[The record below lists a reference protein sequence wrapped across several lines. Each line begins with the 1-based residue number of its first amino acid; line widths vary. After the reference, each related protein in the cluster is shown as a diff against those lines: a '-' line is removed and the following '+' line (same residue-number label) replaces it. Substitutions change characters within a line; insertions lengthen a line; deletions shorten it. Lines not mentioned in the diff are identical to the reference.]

1 MVGDLIICLLAFF
14 NIFIYLFVFIL
25 KKEGSRKG
33 SRRGSKK
40 GSKKGVQKGGS
51 TFCLRPPFGT
61 EPKLTRGGSFRNDV
75 GNSSYTNTVQLC
87 TCNTLLV
94 YISARHCMTTTLSHL
109 IRSLMKLGLHHQE
122 FNSREIHPYLLFKM
136 ICNNCDNR

>member
-40 GSKKGVQKGGS
+40 GSIKGGPEGRVHVLS
-51 TFCLRPPFGT
+51 TSEET
-61 EPKLTRGGSFRNDV
+61 D
-75 GNSSYTNTVQLC
+75 
-87 TCNTLLV
+87 LLSKQQ
-94 YISARHCMTTTLSHL
+94 IQRILW
-109 IRSLMKLGLHHQE
+109 
-122 FNSREIHPYLLFKM
+122 
-136 ICNNCDNR
+136 

>member
-40 GSKKGVQKGGS
+40 GVQKGGS
-51 TFCLRPPFGT
+51 TFCLHPSRVDNGVGT
-61 EPKLTRGGSFRNDV
+61 VEASKFSRQSLQCLKIFV
-75 GNSSYTNTVQLC
+75 
-87 TCNTLLV
+87 
-94 YISARHCMTTTLSHL
+94 SAF
-109 IRSLMKLGLHHQE
+109 E
-122 FNSREIHPYLLFKM
+122 V
-136 ICNNCDNR
+136 